1 MASVASPRRQR
12 YARWAMRASYDPNVD
27 IALVVLERGTA
38 VTEERPWGLID
49 RDPADHHLIGFEIW
63 DASHR
68 LPPDL
73 INALSGTSTRKAD

>member
-12 YARWAMRASYDPNVD
+12 YARWAMRASY
-27 IALVVLERGTA
+27 
-38 VTEERPWGLID
+38 
-49 RDPADHHLIGFEIW
+49 ADHHLIGFEIW

-73 INALSGTSTRKAD
+73 INALSGTSTRKTD